1 MTTSRRCS
9 IESLVDENFTIQSVL
24 SEKTLTC
31 PRCGN
36 FSIAPKGYVRT
47 KHNGVKRVY
56 RCKSCK
62 SRFREE
68 SSRKWASNKLPDN
81 TAELYLSVSPTSM
94 AKIPIT
100 ASRATINRWV
110 RSKLNAIP
118 DWPVLLQEKIS
129 RKEIGLIMGIDT
141 TVLKIGGKP
150 YTYLHISDIP
160 SKLSLAYAILPTRT
174 IEDIAPILIELSI
187 SGYKPK
193 LIVCDLAPELLSV
206 CGKVFPSVPVQGC
219 IFHLRYWLDKE
230 LPTKRKNLPPEEIKN
245 RLFLKKKIMQA
256 ALVRTREQ
264 QYKLL
269 EKLLD
274 LRLDETAKNVV
285 RLFLGNTRYYN
296 PADELEKY
304 GWIPAYSYNNVC
316 ERAMQSVKAIGK
328 RMRGFKKPETA
339 AKYINAF
346 WYFDFLNKN
355 KSSEDK
361 KSVEDKIREIDIPLL
376 VYADNDEPINIKDLA
391 EVTKIDYD
399 LLKAYLEKVR
409 SMIVTSSY
417 ALSKKYAESVKRQLI
432 NLNRNT
438 VREASKVTGLDT
450 STLIELLPK
459 IGLKI
464 VYTTID
470 VNEAKIMPISRYS

>member
-1 MTTSRRCS
+1 MKNEKLSKPFLASFQQWHFAAFNILNLFRFEMTTNRRYS
-9 IESLVDENFTIQSVL
+9 IESLGDENFTIQSVL
-24 SEKTLTC
+24 PEKTLTC
-31 PRCGN
+31 PRCGS
-36 FSIAPKGYVRT
+36 FSIAPKGYVKT
-47 KHNGVKRVY
+47 KHDGIKRVY

-62 SRFREE
+62 SRFREK
-68 SSRKWASNKLPDN
+68 SSRKWVSNKLPDN
-81 TAELYLSVSPTSM
+81 TAALYLSVSPTSM
-94 AKIPIT
+94 AKIPLT
-100 ASRATINRWV
+100 ASRTTINRWV
-110 RSKLNAIP
+110 RSKLSAIP

-129 RKEIGLIMGIDT
+129 KEIRLIMGIDT

-160 SKLSLAYAILPTRT
+160 SKLPLAYAILPTRT
-174 IEDIAPILIELSI
+174 IDDIAPILIELSL

-206 CGKVFPSVPVQGC
+206 CGKLFPSVSVQGC

-256 ALVRTREQ
+256 ALARTREQ

-274 LRLDETAKNVV
+274 LRLDEAVKKVV
-285 RLFLGNTRYYN
+285 RLFLENIRYYH

-304 GWIPAYSYNNVC
+304 GWKPAYYYNNVC

-355 KSSEDK
+355 ESSEDK
-361 KSVEDKIREIDIPLL
+361 KSVEDKIRELDVPLL
-376 VYADNDEPINIKDLA
+376 VYADDEPINIKDLA

-409 SMIVTSSY
+409 NMIVTSSY

-438 VREASKVTGLDT
+438 VREASVL
-450 STLIELLPK
+450 SHF
-459 IGLKI
+459 
-464 VYTTID
+464 
-470 VNEAKIMPISRYS
+470 S